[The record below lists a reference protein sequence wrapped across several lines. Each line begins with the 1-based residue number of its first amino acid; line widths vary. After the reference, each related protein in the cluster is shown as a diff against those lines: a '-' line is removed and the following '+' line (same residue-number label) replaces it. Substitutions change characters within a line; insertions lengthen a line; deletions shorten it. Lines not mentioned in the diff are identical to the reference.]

1 MVDFLITS
9 DYRAFEMEKGAIVA
23 YNIKFR
29 YS

>member
-9 DYRAFEMEKGAIVA
+9 DYRAFEMEKGAIAA
-23 YNIKFR
+23 YNIEFG